1 MTKKFADYLYKT
13 LPNYEN
19 GDPDFLEVRGY
30 LEQLEEQSP
39 YTTMTE
45 KKALETVPPETK
57 DCIIDA
63 IECARTDGEHN
74 GFIVGVRFL
83 SWLMANLQGGKES

>member
-1 MTKKFADYLYKT
+1 M
-13 LPNYEN
+13 
-19 GDPDFLEVRGY
+19 
-30 LEQLEEQSP
+30 EQSNEP
-39 YTTMTE
+39 IVPGYMTFRE
-45 KKALETVPPETK
+45 AALLFSLMQDEDAAKAIKATVNYFLDGTITELEGN
-57 DCIIDA
+57 CIIDA